1 MIQKLQKRLTFLCG
15 LLTSLILLVTLAA
28 AWHFSAEQY
37 EANQKALFGTSFHF
51 ISDHIAS
58 GSVLRDSWLKQ
69 QETTNQC
76 IIYIEDGTIPLYYS
90 GDGVLTDLRECL
102 INAAKD
108 RTTATDS
115 SALPFSYFLYGG
127 SKNSYFGMY
136 SVISPPDSTIAYENI
151 HLWVLFDYSAAISHI
166 RLLALRYFLLWLL
179 GSIALFAISYLLVRL
194 AIKPT
199 AIAITQQN
207 EFIAAASHELRS
219 PLTVMKANLCALQ
232 ESFNR
237 SDIKDKSEY
246 VDKEALLSVARKETD
261 RMQHLTDDLLLL
273 AGSDA
278 NAWNLTMQPVQLE
291 TLLIEVYETFYN
303 LAGKQ
308 QHPFTLLLPEQ
319 ELPAI
324 TADEDRLKQ
333 LLGILLNNAFS
344 YSPAE
349 SPVALSGDLTNHSV
363 ILSVI
368 DHGNGIPDT
377 EKKAIFRRFY
387 RCDESR
393 TDKSH
398 FGLGL
403 SVAKEIAHAH
413 NASIKISDTPG
424 GGATFSICFL
434 FHE

>member
-1 MIQKLQKRLTFLCG
+1 MDLSFGNLTLITSELTLSGPQK
-15 LLTSLILLVTLAA
+15 SLKL
-28 AWHFSAEQY
+28 
-37 EANQKALFGTSFHF
+37 
-51 ISDHIAS
+51 
-58 GSVLRDSWLKQ
+58 
-69 QETTNQC
+69 
-76 IIYIEDGTIPLYYS
+76 
-90 GDGVLTDLRECL
+90 
-102 INAAKD
+102 
-108 RTTATDS
+108 
-115 SALPFSYFLYGG
+115 
-127 SKNSYFGMY
+127 
-136 SVISPPDSTIAYENI
+136 SP
-151 HLWVLFDYSAAISHI
+151 
-166 RLLALRYFLLWLL
+166 
-179 GSIALFAISYLLVRL
+179 
-194 AIKPT
+194 K
-199 AIAITQQN
+199 
-207 EFIAAASHELRS
+207 
-219 PLTVMKANLCALQ
+219 
-232 ESFNR
+232 ESFNK
-237 SDIKDKSEY
+237 SDVKDKSEY

-303 LAGKQ
+303 LAGEQ
-308 QHPFTLLLPEQ
+308 HHPFTLLLPEQ

-324 TADEDRLKQ
+324 TVDEDRLKQ

-349 SPVALSGDLTNHSV
+349 SPVALSGVLTNHSV
-363 ILSVI
+363 LLSVI
-368 DHGNGIPDT
+368 DHGNGIPDK

-393 TDKSH
+393 TDKTH

-424 GGATFSICFL
+424 GGATFSVCLL